1 MNKVLVVD
9 DELAVQ
15 KICAIYLQ
23 AEGFTVKTLSTAD
36 HLLSEARAE
45 RPDVIVLDINL
56 PGTDGFSAA
65 RAIKADK
72 DTAGIP
78 ILILSAR
85 NDSQSRIKAV
95 DHCRVEDYITKPFDP
110 AELVRRLSQ
119 LCNRKK

>member
-23 AEGFTVKTLSTAD
+23 AEGFTVKTISTAD
-36 HLLSEARAE
+36 HLVSEAVAE
-45 RPDVIVLDINL
+45 KPDVIVLDINL

-65 RAIKADK
+65 RAIKSDRN
-72 DTAGIP
+72 TAGIP

-85 NDSQSRIKAV
+85 DDRQSRVTAL
-95 DHCRVEDYITKPFDP
+95 DSCGVEDYVTKPFDP
-110 AELVRRLSQ
+110 AELVRRLNQ